1 MSGGEAQRLGLARA
15 WPAER
20 LLVLDDATSSLD
32 VVTEMLIHQALEQ
45 DQGCRTRLLV
55 THRAATAARADTVVW
70 LDGGRLRAVGPHR
83 TLWDDPAYR
92 EVFG

>member
-1 MSGGEAQRLGLARA
+1 M
-15 WPAER
+15 
-20 LLVLDDATSSLD
+20 
-32 VVTEMLIHQALEQ
+32 
-45 DQGCRTRLLV
+45 V